1 MRYSLSNPEN
11 YFESNLKG
19 FFNILEAVKNNNI
32 KKLIF
37 ASSSSVYGQNPL
49 KPLKEN
55 FDTNRPIQFYAAT
68 KKSNEIMAYAY
79 SKLYSIQTIGLR
91 FFTVYGPYGRPDMSY
106 YKFAKNIINKKKIE
120 IYNYGKH
127 SRDFTYIDDVKII
140 FNKIFKLINQKK
152 FSILF
157 EKNNNFNIFNISSGK
172 NIKLN
177 YMIKEMEKKFNIK
190 SKKKYLNIQKGDVK
204 DTLSSNK
211 KIKKILKIKKFTP
224 FKKGISQFVTW
235 FKEFN
240 EI

>member
-1 MRYSLSNPEN
+1 
-11 YFESNLKG
+11 
-19 FFNILEAVKNNNI
+19 
-32 KKLIF
+32 
-37 ASSSSVYGQNPL
+37 
-49 KPLKEN
+49 
-55 FDTNRPIQFYAAT
+55 
-68 KKSNEIMAYAY
+68 
-79 SKLYSIQTIGLR
+79 
-91 FFTVYGPYGRPDMSY
+91 MSY
-106 YKFAKNIINKKKIE
+106 YKFAKKIINKKNIE

-127 SRDFTYIDDVKII
+127 SRDFTYIDDVKTI
-140 FNKIFKLINQKK
+140 FNKILKLINQKK
-152 FSILF
+152 FLIFF

-177 YMIKEMEKKFNIK
+177 YMIKEIEKNFNLK